1 MFHID
6 QNFEIRLAKTRFQT
20 KDDYDKVS
28 ERNRSSVHASR
39 LVISEPD
46 PKTISIRAIYTEPL
60 EKGYSADEFFTDLK
74 TPHGLDALPFAVDEH
89 GRKVSLNLLE
99 APHLLGAGTSGSG
112 KSVGAQALLAS
123 IMTAEGRKRL
133 HLLDPKRVELSMW
146 APLADSHATDVEDM
160 LSVVQ
165 TVQRDMN
172 ERYARME
179 ALGVRK
185 LADAPDLYDEM
196 GGTCVLVVDELAETL
211 SAGGKDVGQALSS

>member
-28 ERNRSSVHASR
+28 ERIRSSVHASR

-60 EKGYSADEFFTDLK
+60 EKGYSADEFFTVLK
-74 TPHGLDALPFAVDEH
+74 TPHDLDALPFAGDEH
-89 GRKVSLNLLE
+89 WRKASLNLLE
-99 APHLLGAGTSGSG
+99 ALYLLGGGTSGSG

-160 LSVVQ
+160 KSVVE
-165 TVQRDMN
+165 TVRDDMN
-172 ERYARME
+172 MRYERME
-179 ALGVRK
+179 SIGVRQ
-185 LADAPDLYDEM
+185 LTDAPDLHAEL
-196 GGTCVLVVDELAETL
+196 GGT
-211 SAGGKDVGQALSS
+211 